1 MNDKRSMYRT
11 LLTAEERKR
20 VKALAKAKGMTLTGF
35 TDSVIREAVQ
45 KEGAKYGVGCN
56 G

>member
-1 MNDKRSMYRT
+1 MENKKSMYRT

-35 TDSVIREAVQ
+35 TDSAIREAVQ
-45 KEGAKYGVGCN
+45 KEGAKYGVSCN